1 MLYNAICGTFAASVL
16 ICGKHR
22 YIETSAKTGHNV
34 NSVFEKTAA
43 VLATSKVAE
52 KEVPE
57 LFDVKL
63 EEVVEDEDKND
74 DGCMC

>member
-1 MLYNAICGTFAASVL
+1 MLYNAICGTFAASGL

-43 VLATSKVAE
+43 VLATPKVAE

-63 EEVVEDEDKND
+63 QEVAEEEAND

>member
-1 MLYNAICGTFAASVL
+1 MYNAICGAFAASGL
-16 ICGKHR
+16 KCGKHR

-43 VLATSKVAE
+43 VLATPKVAE

-63 EEVVEDEDKND
+63 EEVVDEEND